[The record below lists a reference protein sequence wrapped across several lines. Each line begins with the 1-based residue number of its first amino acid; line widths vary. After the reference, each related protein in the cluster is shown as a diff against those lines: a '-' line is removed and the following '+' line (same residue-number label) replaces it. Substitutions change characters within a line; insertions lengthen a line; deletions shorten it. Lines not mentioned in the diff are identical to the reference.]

1 MAAQPERSPDEV
13 RRDIESERSQL
24 ATAVDTLRD
33 EVQKATDVSSA
44 LRGKLPVLAVGALG
58 AGFVLFGGI
67 GATARLLARKSRE
80 GHERARLGRFSLVDR
95 D

>member
-1 MAAQPERSPDEV
+1 MAAQPERSADEV

-24 ATAVDTLRD
+24 ATSVETLRD
-33 EVQKATDVSSA
+33 EVQKATDVAST

-58 AGFVLFGGI
+58 AGFVLWGGI

>member
-1 MAAQPERSPDEV
+1 MAAQPERSADQV

-24 ATAVDTLRD
+24 ATAVDTLRG
-33 EVQKATDVSSA
+33 EVQKATDVASTV
-44 LRGKLPVLAVGALG
+44 RGKLPVLAVGALG

-67 GATARLLARKSRE
+67 GATARFLARKSRE

>member
-1 MAAQPERSPDEV
+1 MAASSERSAADV
-13 RRDIESERSQL
+13 RRDIETVRNQL
-24 ATAVDTLRD
+24 ASAVDTLRG
-33 EVQKATDVSSA
+33 EVGKATDIAST

-58 AGFVLFGGI
+58 AGFVLFGGM

-95 D
+95 L

>member
-1 MAAQPERSPDEV
+1 MAAQPERSADEV

-24 ATAVDTLRD
+24 ATSVETLRD
-33 EVQKATDVSSA
+33 EVQKATDVAST
-44 LRGKLPVLAVGALG
+44 LRGRLPVLAVGALG
-58 AGFVLFGGI
+58 AGFVLWGGI